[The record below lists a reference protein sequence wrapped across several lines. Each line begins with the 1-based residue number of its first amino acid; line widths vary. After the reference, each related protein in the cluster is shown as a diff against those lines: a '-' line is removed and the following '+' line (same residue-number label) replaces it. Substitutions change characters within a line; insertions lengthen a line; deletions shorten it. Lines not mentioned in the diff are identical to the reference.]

1 MAGLAP
7 LGVRHRGA
15 DPQDLAV
22 FFTEAVWHWQGD
34 RTEPGQRLSLHWH
47 FNRGIMRSLEPKK
60 VDPQMLHRNSPRIG
74 EMLGEDDWFD
84 KMAGIGRDQVR
95 LAHMAK
101 LHQFTAEQTARIL
114 TADRLPAG

>member
-1 MAGLAP
+1 M
-7 LGVRHRGA
+7 
-15 DPQDLAV
+15 V

-34 RTEPGQRLSLHWH
+34 RTEPGQRLTLHWH

-84 KMAGIGRDQVR
+84 KMAGIGRDHVR

-101 LHQFTAEQTARIL
+101 LHQFTTEQTERVLAGE
-114 TADRLPAG
+114 RLPAG